1 MDYLTKAIG
10 ENKKINGAIDI
21 AKFLMAVLVVG
32 IHTEPL
38 GFNIWLDR
46 GFGIITRLCVPFFF
60 VASSYFFFRKNNNP
74 LKYVKRLFLLY
85 LIWSI
90 IYLPFDING
99 LKSVSISR
107 MLIKFFW
114 SGNEHALW
122 YLCGS
127 IIGFLIVFTLS
138 KFLDYKKILLLGIVF
153 LIIGCFKSTWA
164 PMVEN
169 VFNIPVYDLLGGRN
183 GLFYGFPY
191 YAVGMYIAKTEGKKS
206 DNWKPYLIGSVISFM
221 MLVAESLVF
230 ILVFKTTKTVLWI
243 SVLPLTY
250 FVFSFLKNINI
261 SIPLNLSL
269 LLRKLSTIIYVSHGL
284 FLIAFRNMEYV
295 MYFLCVVV
303 SSVIFGIVLIVIG
316 EKFKVLKWLKYLY

>member
-1 MDYLTKAIG
+1 MTKAIG
-10 ENKKINGAIDI
+10 ENKKINGTIDI

-60 VASSYFFFRKNNNP
+60 VASSYFFFRKNNSP
-74 LKYVKRLFLLY
+74 LKYVKRLFILY

-90 IYLPFDING
+90 IYLPFDITK
-99 LKSVSISR
+99 LKLLSVQQI
-107 MLIKFFW
+107 LIKYLW
-114 SGNEHALW
+114 SGVDDQALW

-127 IIGFLIVFTLS
+127 IIGFLIVFALS

-169 VFNIPVYDLLGGRN
+169 VFNIPVYDLLGSRN

-261 SIPLNLSL
+261 SIPLNISL
-269 LLRKLSTIIYVSHGL
+269 VLRKLSTIIYVSHGL
-284 FLIAFRNMEYV
+284 FLIVFINMQYM
-295 MYFLCVVV
+295 MYFLCVTIA
-303 SSVIFGIVLIVIG
+303 SIIFGLLMLVLN
-316 EKFKVLKWLKYLY
+316 EKIKILKWLKYLY